1 MNSEEEKMII
11 NDLGSLGFKNM
22 QIQEIIKNKIQK
34 DIILKKEIFL
44 NQFINN

>member
-34 DIILKKEIFL
+34 DMILKKKYF
-44 NQFINN
+44 